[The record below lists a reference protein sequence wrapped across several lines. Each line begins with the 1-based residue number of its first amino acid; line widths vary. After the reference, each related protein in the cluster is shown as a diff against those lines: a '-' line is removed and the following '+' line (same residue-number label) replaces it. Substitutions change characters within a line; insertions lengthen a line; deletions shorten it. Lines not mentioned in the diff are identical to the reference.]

1 MISKFPFTLDP
12 LDREL
17 LEMDGVRANTGCV
30 SHESE
35 SCADAELE
43 AMLQAELI
51 EIARTNG
58 VEDSETLRRTFVRGR
73 ELRCGG
79 QLSLQQSGGGGPAP
93 GQRHDQRVNTCTSA
107 EQSISLPPK
116 RSA

>member
-17 LEMDGVRANTGCV
+17 LERALDAVRANTGCV

-43 AMLQAELI
+43 AMLQAELV
-51 EIARTNG
+51 EIARTNS
-58 VEDSETLRRTFVRGR
+58 VEDSETLRRILMHEPEV
-73 ELRCGG
+73 L
-79 QLSLQQSGGGGPAP
+79 PAP
-93 GQRHDQRVNTCTSA
+93 VTA
-107 EQSISLPPK
+107 
-116 RSA
+116 